1 MRRGCNCISLKSNF
15 LPMKTILFSSLLLAA
30 FLMVIA
36 FNKPPAKNSSN
47 NKAVTANSSM
57 VVLELFTSEGCS
69 SCPAADKIAARLSE
83 EYKGK
88 LLVLGFHVDYWNS
101 LGWKD
106 IYSSSACTQR
116 QQWYAQQFRSAS
128 VYTPQAVINGKDELV
143 GSDENRLRSLINK
156 YLRSTPTT
164 SLQINTQTEGN
175 TIGVN
180 YIAINPGEAI
190 VHFALVQL
198 HAVTEVRNGENSG
211 SRLQHINVVRD
222 FVSEAVQSS
231 NKGTATL
238 TVPEGLTA
246 KDYSIV
252 AYLQQKN
259 GNIIAAVKTE

>member
-1 MRRGCNCISLKSNF
+1 
-15 LPMKTILFSSLLLAA
+15 MKTLLFSSWLLAVFFLVVA
-30 FLMVIA
+30 FS
-36 FNKPPAKNSSN
+36 KPPAKNCSN

-69 SCPAADKIAARLSE
+69 SCPAADKTAARLSE
-83 EYKGK
+83 EYKGR

-156 YLRSTPTT
+156 YLSSASST

-175 TIGVN
+175 TLHIN
-180 YIAINPGEAI
+180 YIAVNPGEAI
-190 VHFALVQL
+190 VHIALVQL
-198 HAVTEVRNGENSG
+198 HAVTDVRNGENRG

-222 FVSEAVQSS
+222 FVSEAIPPS
-231 NKGTATL
+231 NNGTVTL
-238 TVPEGLTA
+238 TVPEGLMA
-246 KDYSIV
+246 KDYCIV
-252 AYLQQKN
+252 AYLQRKN
-259 GNIIAAVKTE
+259 GPIIAAVKRHN